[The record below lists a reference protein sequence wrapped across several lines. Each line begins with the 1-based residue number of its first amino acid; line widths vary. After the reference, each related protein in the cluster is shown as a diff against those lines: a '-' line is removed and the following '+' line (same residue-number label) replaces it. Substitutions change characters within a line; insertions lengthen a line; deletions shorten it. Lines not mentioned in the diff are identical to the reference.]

1 MISCVCEDREVILS
15 ESVYLQF
22 WAHWVLRAVFLA
34 GFCSNMS
41 EVLYEISVRNTEPSA
56 KMHKVPLIWMLSGQ
70 NTLHVRFLPCA
81 TWAGMPQLFA
91 WSSLGRSGI
100 LSWSVRR
107 QVYFLVHNQVD
118 LSVWVAVA
126 AVVHQP
132 LNLLFVLPTLQQK
145 VALWALLWSSKKR
158 GKGT

>member
-1 MISCVCEDREVILS
+1 MFSGVHLLEWAVLLNFVFDSWLIITLFSFKVVQFYKNPMSDFVCVCEDREVILS

-41 EVLYEISVRNTEPSA
+41 AVLYEISVRNTEPSA

-81 TWAGMPQLFA
+81 TWAGVPQLFA
-91 WSSLGRSGI
+91 
-100 LSWSVRR
+100 
-107 QVYFLVHNQVD
+107 
-118 LSVWVAVA
+118 
-126 AVVHQP
+126 
-132 LNLLFVLPTLQQK
+132 
-145 VALWALLWSSKKR
+145 
-158 GKGT
+158 